1 MKTFPQFPLQFPLQ
15 DSWKKEDFLVAP
27 CNKDAF
33 DMITQEPLGPQA
45 ALWLIGEKG
54 SGKTH
59 LAHLFS
65 ETLIPAERLPQEEVP
80 SFAGKKVVI
89 EDIAADK
96 TDEIALFHLYNLL
109 KETKGQL
116 LLTAREK
123 ISFRLPDLDSR
134 LKAAPVV
141 KIGLPDDVL
150 VASLFLKMFYDRH
163 IAVSGEAVNYLVTH
177 TDRSFDAIRRTVA
190 QLDNLSLSAKQKIT
204 IPLIKKLYE

>member
-1 MKTFPQFPLQFPLQ
+1 MKTFQQIPLQFPPQ
-15 DSWKKEDFLVAP
+15 DSWTKEDFLVAP

-33 DMITQEPLGPQA
+33 DMITQEPLGPQT

-65 ETLIPAERLPQEEVP
+65 DILIPCSCLTQEEIP
-80 SFAGKKVVI
+80 ALAGKKVVI
-89 EDIAADK
+89 EDLTCHQ
-96 TDEIALFHLYNLL
+96 TDEVALFHLYNLL
-109 KETKGQL
+109 KETAGEL
-116 LLTAREK
+116 LLTAKEK

-134 LKAAPVV
+134 LKTAPVV
-141 KIGLPDDVL
+141 QIGLPDDVL
-150 VASLFLKMFYDRH
+150 IASLFIKMFYDRH

-177 TDRSFDAIRRTVA
+177 TERSFDAIRRMVA
-190 QLDNLSLSAKQKIT
+190 QLDDLSLSAKQKIT